1 MGVITGLFPSI
12 GRRTKHKAMPTL
24 EKELDRIVER
34 LTFLENEIV
43 LSADEIQV
51 CERRGDAAAEPMN
64 ESEESELEEPRLA
77 PSTGSL
83 GSSADIGRPRVKALP
98 VERSFGKPRQPPQD
112 EPPQSRLAAL
122 VALEDFDPDYSSSES
137 SPVSRRLLVLISH
150 HEPLMLTFVGGGAS
164 GAPGSE
170 ESLEPRQQEPGL
182 GE

>member
-51 CERRGDAAAEPMN
+51 CERRREAAAEPR
-64 ESEESELEEPRLA
+64 EESELEAPRLA
-77 PSTGSL
+77 PSIGSL
-83 GSSADIGRPRVKALP
+83 GSSADVGRPRVKALP

-122 VALEDFDPDYSSSES
+122 VALEDLDPDYSSSES
-137 SPVSRRLLVLISH
+137 SPVSRRFYS
-150 HEPLMLTFVGGGAS
+150 
-164 GAPGSE
+164 
-170 ESLEPRQQEPGL
+170 
-182 GE
+182 